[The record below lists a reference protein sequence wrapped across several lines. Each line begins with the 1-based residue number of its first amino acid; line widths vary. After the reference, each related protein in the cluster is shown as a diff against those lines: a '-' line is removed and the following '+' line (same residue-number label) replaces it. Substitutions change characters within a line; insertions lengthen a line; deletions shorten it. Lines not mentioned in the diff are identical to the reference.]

1 VEDHYESFKHFSKIM
16 TCFAI
21 QILSILR
28 IMKNTFKALSI
39 LPLLLL
45 FITLNSCENGSG
57 QIEQLTQ
64 ENEALITDFENQL
77 IETKTATQT
86 ADSLHTIVNKLR
98 SEVQKMKGEMPSYK
112 ASNEDEK
119 AIEALVSNM
128 HQGWATMAKTKDT
141 NALIQYFLPK
151 YTASA
156 VRVNTEN
163 LPSVNRSND
172 ANFEEHLRELIG
184 TDNLSISFGQTKFLY
199 TEVKGDFFVTSYR
212 TRIRVYRN
220 NDEVHSSSL
229 VTLLAGQKKDEWK
242 VGNYNWVTF
251 NY

>member
-1 VEDHYESFKHFSKIM
+1 
-16 TCFAI
+16 
-21 QILSILR
+21 
-28 IMKNTFKALSI
+28 
-39 LPLLLL
+39 
-45 FITLNSCENGSG
+45 
-57 QIEQLTQ
+57 
-64 ENEALITDFENQL
+64 
-77 IETKTATQT
+77 
-86 ADSLHTIVNKLR
+86 
-98 SEVQKMKGEMPSYK
+98 
-112 ASNEDEK
+112 
-119 AIEALVSNM
+119 M
-128 HQGWATMAKTKDT
+128 HQGWSTMAKTKDT
-141 NALIQYFLPK
+141 NALLQYFLPK

-184 TDNLSISFGQTKFLY
+184 ADNISISFGQTKFLY

-212 TRIRVYRN
+212 TRIRVYQH

-229 VTLLAGQKKDEWK
+229 VILLAGQKQDEWK

>member
-1 VEDHYESFKHFSKIM
+1 MYFQITQIMNTKSIKTTFLAILFFTLFLVSCDSGSEQIAQLNEENTELKAKYESQLL
-16 TCFAI
+16 AA
-21 QILSILR
+21 
-28 IMKNTFKALSI
+28 KN
-39 LPLLLL
+39 
-45 FITLNSCENGSG
+45 
-57 QIEQLTQ
+57 
-64 ENEALITDFENQL
+64 
-77 IETKTATQT
+77 ATQK

-119 AIEALVSNM
+119 AIEALVSKM

-141 NALIQYFLPK
+141 NALLQYFLPK

-163 LPSVNRSND
+163 LPFVNRSND

-184 TDNLSISFGQTKFLY
+184 TDNISISFGQTKFLY

-212 TRIRVYRN
+212 TRIRVYQN
-220 NDEVHSSSL
+220 NAEVHTSSL